1 MDLFVAND
9 VMPNFLFHNLG
20 NGKFEEIAK
29 SSNVDLS
36 QQDVPRAGMGID
48 TGYFRNNDVL
58 ACIVA
63 NFGTETTSVF
73 VSQTPQTNPLY
84 FADETYI
91 TGIGVPSRN
100 VLSFGIF
107 FFDCDLDGRLDVLS
121 ANGHV
126 WETIEVVHESQKYR
140 QPAHLYWNVGDPS
153 HFTDFVL
160 MPPEKCGKDLMK
172 EVLGRGAAYADI
184 DNDGDLDVLIT
195 ENAGPVLLL
204 RNDQQLGH
212 HWIRLQLEGT
222 RCNREAI
229 GAVIEVRLG
238 DQVLRRPVMP
248 ARSYL
253 SSVELPV
260 TIGIG
265 NHTQVDEVSILW
277 PGGGRQVVPDV
288 TIDGLTRVRQS
299 Q

>member
-1 MDLFVAND
+1 
-9 VMPNFLFHNLG
+9 
-20 NGKFEEIAK
+20 
-29 SSNVDLS
+29 
-36 QQDVPRAGMGID
+36 
-48 TGYFRNNDVL
+48 
-58 ACIVA
+58 
-63 NFGTETTSVF
+63 
-73 VSQTPQTNPLY
+73 
-84 FADETYI
+84 
-91 TGIGVPSRN
+91 
-100 VLSFGIF
+100 
-107 FFDCDLDGRLDVLS
+107 
-121 ANGHV
+121 
-126 WETIEVVHESQKYR
+126 
-140 QPAHLYWNVGDPS
+140 
-153 HFTDFVL
+153 

-184 DNDGDLDVLIT
+184 DNDGDLDVLVT
-195 ENAGPVLLL
+195 DNGGRPLLL
-204 RNDQQLGH
+204 RNDQQIGH

-265 NHTQVDEVSILW
+265 DHTQVDEVSILW

-288 TIDGLTRVRQS
+288 TIDGFTRVRQS